1 MVSVSAT
8 YHSSTTHVGQLQ
20 RDVETAREASFDESA
35 LNKMRAV
42 NRTVLTTAC
51 AEMVQGDPQHR
62 RDRKAKSPLCQEE
75 DRAGHSSG
83 LLTAKW
89 HFPRIALQY
98 ILSVTCGPN
107 EPEVGRQFLSH
118 SPTTLE
124 QVQVLKGTPK

>member
-1 MVSVSAT
+1 MVSLSAT

-20 RDVETAREASFDESA
+20 TDVKTAREAWFDESV
-35 LNKMRAV
+35 LNKRRVV

-75 DRAGHSSG
+75 DRAEHSSG
-83 LLTAKW
+83 WLIAKW

-98 ILSVTCGPN
+98 RLSVT
-107 EPEVGRQFLSH
+107 
-118 SPTTLE
+118 
-124 QVQVLKGTPK
+124 